1 MPFFKGKTATAP
13 RREMFYFDDN
23 ASLNAMRY
31 DDWKIN
37 FKWIEGNLFTGSIK
51 TANVPIIVN
60 LRQDPFE
67 RYPFESEFYRRWQGR
82 NSGRSCPHRRSSR
95 LFSSRSESSL
105 RVKSRGHSL
114 SSSSCNSSKRARPAR
129 ASEIDDGLRGA
140 DPSFERRRAVA
151 APEYNLGERCLAHRF
166 AIH

>member
-67 RYPFESEFYRRWQGR
+67 RYPFESEFYRRWQGEK
-82 NSGRSCPHRRSSR
+82 
-95 LFSSRSESSL
+95 LWTL
-105 RVKSRGHSL
+105 M
-114 SSSSCNSSKRARPAR
+114 PAQ
-129 ASEIDDGLRGA
+129 AI
-140 DPSFERRRAVA
+140 VA
-151 APEYNLGERCLAHRF
+151 AFLQSFRKFPPSQKSGSFTVEQFLQQLQEGATG
-166 AIH
+166 AGK